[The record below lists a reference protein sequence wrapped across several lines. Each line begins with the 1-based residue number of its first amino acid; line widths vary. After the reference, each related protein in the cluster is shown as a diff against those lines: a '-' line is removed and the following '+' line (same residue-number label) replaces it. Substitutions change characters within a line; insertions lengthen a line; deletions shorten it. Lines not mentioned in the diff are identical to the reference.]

1 MLSSRGAFI
10 AIGGILLIS
19 VGLSAKGIGTVT
31 TMLPILTGEEGWEAE
46 TTEPIDPTDPQNQTL
61 SMSDLLKP
69 FEILNSS
76 PIVDYGMFLGTLLL
90 LASVIGLPFFRVS
103 ANASLIR
110 VTRTVDREKAFAG
123 EFVHVTVR
131 VENTGRRRMDFLEI
145 YDAIPDMFE
154 IALGENFIITQL
166 KGKEIKEFSY
176 IVQVSTRGVYR
187 LGPVK
192 VIIHDRLGF
201 FFEEDIRHFYT
212 EILCYPSYEDIRRMD
227 ALSKRRQQGKMFGAH
242 KTKQK
247 GMGDDFHALTRYYP
261 GAPFKSLDWKAFSRT
276 GELMVREF
284 ESEKNIRMIVFL
296 DHSGSMGAGI
306 PFNTKLDFAIRST
319 MLVMKMAEERQD
331 LFGLVTFADRPTS
344 FLPPGGGK
352 AMFFQLL
359 EILALVEPQ
368 GRSDPL
374 AAVDFVMQRV
384 PRASFYVFITDLES
398 SDSEIFTEAAK
409 RARSTK
415 NNITVISP
423 FGPLF
428 ETKIS
433 DLTATERAIA
443 EAIFEEY
450 LGYRKQVE
458 DRLRGLGVEI
468 INVGPDDMLPN
479 VIKTYMEGK
488 QLGKGSV

>member
-10 AIGGILLIS
+10 AIGGIVLLS

-31 TMLPILTGEEGWEAE
+31 TMFPIIFGGEGLTQG
-46 TTEPIDPTDPQNQTL
+46 PVNQTEGGFPEGMEFL
-61 SMSDLLKP
+61 EA

-76 PIVDYGMFLGTLLL
+76 PIVDYSMFLGTILI
-90 LASVIGLPFFRVS
+90 LASVIGLPFFGFS
-103 ANASLIR
+103 TNASLIR
-110 VTRTVDREKAFAG
+110 VTRKIDREKAFAG
-123 EFVHVTVR
+123 EYVHVTVKI
-131 VENTGRRRMDFLEI
+131 ENTGKRRIDFLEV

-154 IALGENFIITQL
+154 IVLGENFIITQL
-166 KGKEIKEFSY
+166 AGRETKEFSY

-187 LGPVK
+187 IGPVK

-201 FFEEDIRHFYT
+201 YFEEDVRHFYT
-212 EILCYPSYEDIRRMD
+212 EVLCYPSYEDIRRME

-242 KTKQK
+242 KTRQK
-247 GMGDDFHALTRYYP
+247 GMGDDFHALARYYP

-284 ESEKNIRMIVFL
+284 EAEKNIRLVLFL

-306 PFNTKLDFAIRST
+306 PNNTKLDFAIRST

-331 LFGLVTFADRPTS
+331 LFGLITYADRPTS

-359 EILALVEPQ
+359 EILALVEPE

-374 AAVDFVMQRV
+374 AAVDYVMQRV

-428 ETKIS
+428 ETKLD
-433 DLTATERAIA
+433 DLTAIERAIA

-450 LGYRKQVE
+450 LSYRKQVE
-458 DRLRGLGVEI
+458 DNLRGLGVEI
-468 INVGPDDMLPN
+468 INVGPDDILPN
-479 VIKTYMEGK
+479 VIKTYMQGK

>member
-10 AIGGILLIS
+10 AIGGILLLSI
-19 VGLSAKGIGTVT
+19 GLSAKGIGTVT
-31 TMLPILTGEEGWEAE
+31 TMVPILFGGAGLIQQTEG
-46 TTEPIDPTDPQNQTL
+46 NQTAGYPAGMEFL
-61 SMSDLLKP
+61 GI

-76 PIVDYGMFLGTLLL
+76 PIVDYGMFLGTILL
-90 LASVIGLPFFRVS
+90 LASVIGLPIFRLS
-103 ANASLIR
+103 SNTSLIK

-123 EFVHVTVR
+123 EYVHVTVK
-131 VENTGRRRMDFLEI
+131 VENTGKRRMDFLEI

-154 IALGENFIITQL
+154 IVLGENFIITQL
-166 KGKEIKEFSY
+166 SGKEVKQFSY
-176 IVQVSTRGVYR
+176 IIKVSTRGVYKI
-187 LGPVK
+187 GPVK

-201 FFEEDIRHFYT
+201 YFEEDVRHFYT
-212 EILCYPSYEDIRRMD
+212 EILCYPSYEDIRRME

-242 KTKQK
+242 RTKQK
-247 GMGDDFHALTRYYP
+247 GMGDDFHALAKYYP
-261 GAPFKSLDWKAFSRT
+261 GAPFKSLDWKAFGKT

-284 ESEKNIRMIVFL
+284 EAEKNIRLVVFL

-306 PFNTKLDFAIRST
+306 PYNTKLDFAIRSV

-331 LFGLVTFADRPTS
+331 LAGLITFADRPTS
-344 FLPPGGGK
+344 YLPPGGGK
-352 AMFFQLL
+352 SSFFQLL

-374 AAVDFVMQRV
+374 AAVDYVMQRL
-384 PRASFYVFITDLES
+384 PRASFYIFITDLES

-428 ETKIS
+428 ETKLT
-433 DLTATERAIA
+433 DLTTTERAIA

-468 INVGPDDMLPN
+468 INVGPDDILPN
-479 VIKTYMEGK
+479 VIKTYMQGK
-488 QLGKGSV
+488 KAGKGSV

>member
-10 AIGGILLIS
+10 AIGGILLLS

-31 TMLPILTGEEGWEAE
+31 TMVPILFGGQGLTQPTEETPNATYPAGMEILE
-46 TTEPIDPTDPQNQTL
+46 VFD
-61 SMSDLLKP
+61 
-69 FEILNSS
+69 ILNSS
-76 PIVDYGMFLGTLLL
+76 PIVDYGMFLGTILLI
-90 LASVIGLPFFRVS
+90 ASVIGLPFFRMS
-103 ANASLIR
+103 ANSSLIK
-110 VTRTVDREKAFAG
+110 VTRSVDREKAFAG
-123 EFVHVTVR
+123 EYVHVTVKI
-131 VENTGRRRMDFLEI
+131 ENTGRRRMDFLEI

-154 IALGENFIITQL
+154 IVLGENFIITQL
-166 KGKEIKEFSY
+166 AGKEIKEFSY
-176 IVQVSTRGVYR
+176 IIKVSTRGVYR
-187 LGPVK
+187 IGPVK

-201 FFEEDIRHFYT
+201 YFEEDVRHFYT
-212 EILCYPSYEDIRRMD
+212 EVLCYPSYEDIRRME

-242 KTKQK
+242 RTKQK
-247 GMGDDFHALTRYYP
+247 GMGDDFHALARYYP

-284 ESEKNIRMIVFL
+284 EAEKNIRLVVFL

-306 PFNTKLDFAIRST
+306 PYNTKLDFAIRSV

-331 LFGLVTFADRPTS
+331 LAGLITFADRPTS
-344 FLPPGGGK
+344 YLPPGGGK
-352 AMFFQLL
+352 SSFFQLL

-374 AAVDFVMQRV
+374 AAVDYVMQRL

-409 RARSTK
+409 RARSMK

-428 ETKIS
+428 ETKIT

-450 LGYRKQVE
+450 LGFRKQVE

-468 INVGPDDMLPN
+468 INVGPDDILPN
-479 VIKTYMEGK
+479 VIKTYIQGK
-488 QLGKGSV
+488 NAGKGSV

>member
-10 AIGGILLIS
+10 AIGGILLLS
-19 VGLSAKGIGTVT
+19 VGLSAKGVGTLT
-31 TMLPILTGEEGWEAE
+31 TMVPIVFGGQGLVQGGGQPTGNGTSSYPPGLEFLEVF
-46 TTEPIDPTDPQNQTL
+46 D
-61 SMSDLLKP
+61 
-69 FEILNSS
+69 ILNSS
-76 PIVDYGMFLGTLLL
+76 PIVDYGMFLGTLLI
-90 LASVIGLPFFRVS
+90 LASIIGLPFFRAS

-110 VTRTVDREKAFAG
+110 VTRSIDREKAFAG
-123 EFVHVTVR
+123 EYVHVTVK

-154 IALGENFIITQL
+154 IVVGENFIITQL
-166 KGKEIKEFSY
+166 SGHETKEFSY
-176 IVQVSTRGVYR
+176 IVKVSTRGVYR
-187 LGPVK
+187 IGPTK

-201 FFEEDIRHFYT
+201 YFEEDVRHFYT
-212 EILCYPSYEDIRRMD
+212 EVLCYPSYEDIRRMD
-227 ALSKRRQQGKMFGAH
+227 ALSKRRQQGKLFGAH

-247 GMGDDFHALTRYYP
+247 GMGDDFHALARYYP

-284 ESEKNIRMIVFL
+284 EAEKNIRIVVFL

-306 PFNTKLDFAIRST
+306 PFNTKLDFAIRAT

-331 LFGLVTFADRPTS
+331 LFGMITYADRPTS
-344 FLPPGGGK
+344 YLPPKGGK

-374 AAVDFVMQRV
+374 AAVDFVMQRL
-384 PRASFYVFITDLES
+384 PRASFYVFLTDLES

-409 RARSTK
+409 RARAAK
-415 NNITVISP
+415 NRITVISP

-428 ETKIS
+428 ETKLT
-433 DLTATERAIA
+433 DLTPTERAMA

-458 DRLRGLGVEI
+458 DGLRNLGVEI

-479 VIKTYMEGK
+479 VIKTYMKAK
-488 QLGKGSV
+488 QQQIGSV

>member
-10 AIGGILLIS
+10 AIGGILLLSI
-19 VGLSAKGIGTVT
+19 GLSAKGIGTVT
-31 TMLPILTGEEGWEAE
+31 TMVPILFSGEGL
-46 TTEPIDPTDPQNQTL
+46 IQQSGNQTASGL
-61 SMSDLLKP
+61 PEGMEFLEA

-76 PIVDYGMFLGTLLL
+76 PIVDYSMFLGTLLI
-90 LASVIGLPFFRVS
+90 LASVIGLPFFRAS

-110 VTRTVDREKAFAG
+110 VTRMVDREKAFAG
-123 EFVHVTVR
+123 EYVHVTVK
-131 VENTGRRRMDFLEI
+131 VENTGRKRIDFLEI

-154 IALGENFIITQL
+154 IVLGENFIITQL
-166 KGKEIKEFSY
+166 AGHETKEFSY
-176 IVQVSTRGVYR
+176 IVQVSTRGVYQI
-187 LGPVK
+187 GPVK

-201 FFEEDIRHFYT
+201 YFEEDVRHFYT
-212 EILCYPSYEDIRRMD
+212 EVLCYPSYEDIRRME

-247 GMGDDFHALTRYYP
+247 GMGDDFHSLARYYP

-284 ESEKNIRMIVFL
+284 EAEKNIRIVLFL

-306 PFNTKLDFAIRST
+306 PNNTKLDFAIRSV

-331 LFGLVTFADRPTS
+331 LFGLITYADRPTS
-344 FLPPGGGK
+344 YLPPGGSK
-352 AMFFQLL
+352 SMFHQLL
-359 EILALVEPQ
+359 EILALVEPE

-374 AAVDFVMQRV
+374 AAVDYVMQRL
-384 PRASFYVFITDLES
+384 PRASFYVFLTDLES

-415 NNITVISP
+415 NRITVISP

-428 ETKIS
+428 ETKLT
-433 DLTATERAIA
+433 DLSTTERAIA

-458 DRLRGLGVEI
+458 DSLRGLGVEI
-468 INVGPDDMLPN
+468 INVGPDDILPN
-479 VIKTYMEGK
+479 VIKTYMKGK
-488 QLGKGSV
+488 QAGKGSV

>member
-10 AIGGILLIS
+10 AIGGVLLLS

-31 TMLPILTGEEGWEAE
+31 TMVPILFSGEGLV
-46 TTEPIDPTDPQNQTL
+46 PQNQTE
-61 SMSDLLKP
+61 SGYPQGMELLEA

-76 PIVDYGMFLGTLLL
+76 PIVDYSMFLGTLLI
-90 LASVIGLPFFRVS
+90 LASVIGLPFFMAS
-103 ANASLIR
+103 ANSSLIR
-110 VTRTVDREKAFAG
+110 VTRSVDREKAFAG
-123 EFVHVTVR
+123 EYIHVTVK
-131 VENTGRRRMDFLEI
+131 VENTGARRIDFLEI

-154 IALGENFIITQL
+154 IVLGENFIITQL
-166 KGKEIKEFSY
+166 MGKEVKEFSY
-176 IVQVSTRGVYR
+176 IIQVSTRGVYR
-187 LGPVK
+187 IGPVK

-201 FFEEDIRHFYT
+201 YFEEDVRHFYT
-212 EILCYPSYEDIRRMD
+212 EVLCYPSYEDIRRME
-227 ALSKRRQQGKMFGAH
+227 ALSKRRQQGKMFGSH
-242 KTKQK
+242 RTRQK
-247 GMGDDFHALTRYYP
+247 GMGDDFHSLTRYYP
-261 GAPFKSLDWKAFSRT
+261 GAPFKSMDWKAFSRT

-284 ESEKNIRMIVFL
+284 EAEKNIRLVLFL

-306 PFNTKLDFAIRST
+306 PYNTKLDFAIRAT

-331 LFGLVTFADRPTS
+331 LFGLITYADRPTS
-344 FLPPGGGK
+344 YLPPKGGK
-352 AMFFQLL
+352 NMFFQLL
-359 EILALVEPQ
+359 EVLALVEPE

-374 AAVDFVMQRV
+374 AAVDYVMQRL
-384 PRASFYVFITDLES
+384 PRASFYVFLTDLES

-428 ETKIS
+428 ETKLT
-433 DLTATERAIA
+433 DLTMTERAIA

-458 DRLRGLGVEI
+458 DSLRGLGVEI
-468 INVGPDDMLPN
+468 INVGPDDILPN
-479 VIKTYMEGK
+479 VIKTYMQGK
-488 QLGKGSV
+488 QTGKGSV

>member
-1 MLSSRGAFI
+1 M
-10 AIGGILLIS
+10 
-19 VGLSAKGIGTVT
+19 V
-31 TMLPILTGEEGWEAE
+31 PILFGGQGLTEQ
-46 TTEPIDPTDPQNQTL
+46 TEPTQNTTYPSGMEFL
-61 SMSDLLKP
+61 EVFD
-69 FEILNSS
+69 ILNSS

-90 LASVIGLPFFRVS
+90 IASVIGLPFFRMS
-103 ANASLIR
+103 ANASLIK
-110 VTRTVDREKAFAG
+110 VTRSVDREKAFAG
-123 EFVHVTVR
+123 EYVHVTVKI
-131 VENTGRRRMDFLEI
+131 ENTGKRRMDFLEI

-154 IALGENFIITQL
+154 IVLGENFIITQL
-166 KGKEIKEFSY
+166 GGKETKEFSY
-176 IVQVSTRGVYR
+176 IIKVSTRGVYR
-187 LGPVK
+187 IGPVK

-201 FFEEDIRHFYT
+201 YFEEDVRHFYT
-212 EILCYPSYEDIRRMD
+212 EVLCYPSYEDIRRME

-242 KTKQK
+242 RTKQK
-247 GMGDDFHALTRYYP
+247 GMGDDFHSLARYYP

-284 ESEKNIRMIVFL
+284 EAEKNIRLVVFL

-306 PFNTKLDFAIRST
+306 PYNTKLDFAIRSV

-331 LFGLVTFADRPTS
+331 LAGLITFADRPTS
-344 FLPPGGGK
+344 YLPPGGGK
-352 AMFFQLL
+352 RAFFQLL

-374 AAVDFVMQRV
+374 AAVDYVMQRL

-428 ETKIS
+428 ETKIT

-450 LGYRKQVE
+450 LGFRKQVE

-468 INVGPDDMLPN
+468 INVGPDDILPN
-479 VIKTYMEGK
+479 VIKTYIQGK
-488 QLGKGSV
+488 KAGKGSV

>member
-10 AIGGILLIS
+10 AIGGILLLS
-19 VGLSAKGIGTVT
+19 VGLSAKGVGTVT
-31 TMLPILTGEEGWEAE
+31 TMIPILFSGEGLTQQSTNGTASGYPPGMEFLEA
-46 TTEPIDPTDPQNQTL
+46 
-61 SMSDLLKP
+61 

-76 PIVDYGMFLGTLLL
+76 PIVDYGMFLGTLLI
-90 LASVIGLPFFRVS
+90 LASVIGLPFFRAS

-123 EFVHVTVR
+123 EYIYITVKI
-131 VENTGRRRMDFLEI
+131 ENTGKRRLDFLEV
-145 YDAIPDMFE
+145 YDAIPDLFE
-154 IALGENFIITQL
+154 IVLGENFIMTQL
-166 KGKEIKEFSY
+166 ESKETKEFAY

-187 LGPVK
+187 IGPTK

-201 FFEEDIRHFYT
+201 YFEESIRHFYT
-212 EILCYPSYEDIRRMD
+212 EVLCYPSYEDIRRMD

-242 KTKQK
+242 KTRQK
-247 GMGDDFHALTRYYP
+247 GMGDDFHALARYYP

-284 ESEKNIRMIVFL
+284 EAEKNIRMIVFL

-306 PFNTKLDFAIRST
+306 PYNTKLDFAIRST
-319 MLVMKMAEERQD
+319 MLIMKMAEERQD
-331 LFGLVTFADRPTS
+331 LFGLITFADRPTS
-344 FLPPGGGK
+344 FIKPGGGK

-374 AAVDFVMQRV
+374 AAVDYVMQRV

-409 RARSTK
+409 RARSMK
-415 NNITVISP
+415 NHITVISP

-428 ETKIS
+428 ETKLT

-458 DRLRGLGVEI
+458 DNLRGLGVEI
-468 INVGPDDMLPN
+468 INVGPDDILPN
-479 VIKTYMEGK
+479 VIKTYLEGK
-488 QLGKGSV
+488 NVGKGTV

>member
-10 AIGGILLIS
+10 AIGGILLLSI
-19 VGLSAKGIGTVT
+19 GLSAKGIGTVT
-31 TMLPILTGEEGWEAE
+31 TMVPIIFGGAGLIQQTEG
-46 TTEPIDPTDPQNQTL
+46 NQTAGYPAGMEFL
-61 SMSDLLKP
+61 GI

-76 PIVDYGMFLGTLLL
+76 PIVDYGMFLGTILL
-90 LASVIGLPFFRVS
+90 LASVIGLPFFRFS
-103 ANASLIR
+103 SNSSLIK

-123 EFVHVTVR
+123 EYVHVTVK
-131 VENTGRRRMDFLEI
+131 VENTGKRRMDFLEI

-154 IALGENFIITQL
+154 IVLGENFIITQL
-166 KGKEIKEFSY
+166 SGKEAKQFSY
-176 IVQVSTRGVYR
+176 IIKVSTRGVYKI
-187 LGPVK
+187 GPVK

-201 FFEEDIRHFYT
+201 YFEEDVRHFYT
-212 EILCYPSYEDIRRMD
+212 EILCYPSYEDIRRME

-242 KTKQK
+242 RTKQK
-247 GMGDDFHALTRYYP
+247 GMGDDFHSLAKYYP

-284 ESEKNIRMIVFL
+284 EAEKNIRLIVFL

-306 PFNTKLDFAIRST
+306 PYNTKLDFAIRSV

-331 LFGLVTFADRPTS
+331 LAGLITFADRPTS
-344 FLPPGGGK
+344 YLPPGGGK
-352 AMFFQLL
+352 SSFFQLL

-374 AAVDFVMQRV
+374 AAVDYVMQRL

-409 RARSTK
+409 RARARK
-415 NNITVISP
+415 NNITIISP

-428 ETKIS
+428 ETKLT
-433 DLTATERAIA
+433 DLTTTERAIA

-468 INVGPDDMLPN
+468 INVGPDDILPN
-479 VIKTYMEGK
+479 VIKTYMQGK
-488 QLGKGSV
+488 KAGKGSV

>member
-10 AIGGILLIS
+10 AIGGVLLLS

-31 TMLPILTGEEGWEAE
+31 TMVPILFSGEGLV
-46 TTEPIDPTDPQNQTL
+46 PQNQTESGYPQGMEFL
-61 SMSDLLKP
+61 EA

-76 PIVDYGMFLGTLLL
+76 PIVDYSMFLGTLLI
-90 LASVIGLPFFRVS
+90 LASVIGLPFFMAS
-103 ANASLIR
+103 ANSSLIR
-110 VTRTVDREKAFAG
+110 VTRSVDREKAFAG
-123 EFVHVTVR
+123 EYIHVTVK
-131 VENTGRRRMDFLEI
+131 VENTGSRRIDFLEI

-154 IALGENFIITQL
+154 IVLGENFIITQL
-166 KGKEIKEFSY
+166 MGKEEKEFSY
-176 IVQVSTRGVYR
+176 IIQVSTRGVYR
-187 LGPVK
+187 IGPVK

-201 FFEEDIRHFYT
+201 YFEEDIRHFYT
-212 EILCYPSYEDIRRMD
+212 EVLCYPSYEDIRRME
-227 ALSKRRQQGKMFGAH
+227 ALSKRRQQGKMFGSH
-242 KTKQK
+242 RTRQK
-247 GMGDDFHALTRYYP
+247 GMGDDFHSLTKYYP
-261 GAPFKSLDWKAFSRT
+261 GAPFKSMDWKAFSRT

-284 ESEKNIRMIVFL
+284 EAEKNIRLVLFL

-306 PFNTKLDFAIRST
+306 PYNTKLDFAIRAT

-331 LFGLVTFADRPTS
+331 LFGLITYADRPTS
-344 FLPPGGGK
+344 YLPPKGGK
-352 AMFFQLL
+352 NMFFQLL
-359 EILALVEPQ
+359 EVLALVEPE

-374 AAVDFVMQRV
+374 AAVDYVMQRL
-384 PRASFYVFITDLES
+384 PRASFYVFLTDLES

-428 ETKIS
+428 ETKLT
-433 DLTATERAIA
+433 DLTMTERAIA

-458 DRLRGLGVEI
+458 DSLRGLGVEI
-468 INVGPDDMLPN
+468 INVGPDDILPN
-479 VIKTYMEGK
+479 VIKTYMQGK
-488 QLGKGSV
+488 QTGKGSV

>member
-10 AIGGILLIS
+10 AIGGIILLS

-31 TMLPILTGEEGWEAE
+31 TMVPILFGGEGLIPTGS
-46 TTEPIDPTDPQNQTL
+46 NQTESGFPPGMEFL
-61 SMSDLLKP
+61 EA

-76 PIVDYGMFLGTLLL
+76 PIVDYSMFLGTLLI
-90 LASVIGLPFFRVS
+90 LASVIGLPRFQAS
-103 ANASLIR
+103 ANASFIR
-110 VTRTVDREKAFAG
+110 VTRKVDREKAFAG
-123 EFVHVTVR
+123 EYVHVTVR
-131 VENTGRRRMDFLEI
+131 IENTGKRRFDFLEI

-154 IALGENFIITQL
+154 IVLGENFIITQL
-166 KGKEIKEFSY
+166 SGKEVKEFSY
-176 IVQVSTRGVYR
+176 IIQVSTRGVYKI
-187 LGPVK
+187 GPVK

-201 FFEEDIRHFYT
+201 YFEEDVRHFYT
-212 EILCYPSYEDIRRMD
+212 EVLCYPSYEDIRRME
-227 ALSKRRQQGKMFGAH
+227 ALSKRRQQGKMFGSH
-242 KTKQK
+242 KTRQK
-247 GMGDDFHALTRYYP
+247 GMGDDFHALARYYP

-284 ESEKNIRMIVFL
+284 EAEKNIRLVLFL

-306 PFNTKLDFAIRST
+306 PYNTKLDFAIRAT

-331 LFGLVTFADRPTS
+331 LFGLLTYADRPTS
-344 FLPPGGGK
+344 YLPPKGGK
-352 AMFFQLL
+352 NMFFQLL
-359 EILALVEPQ
+359 EILALVEPE

-374 AAVDFVMQRV
+374 AAVDYVMQRL
-384 PRASFYVFITDLES
+384 PRSSFYVFLTDLES
-398 SDSEIFTEAAK
+398 SDSEVFTEAAK

-428 ETKIS
+428 ETKLT
-433 DLTATERAIA
+433 DLTTTERAIA

-458 DRLRGLGVEI
+458 DSLRGLGVEI
-468 INVGPDDMLPN
+468 INVGPDDILPN
-479 VIKTYMEGK
+479 VIKTYMQGK
-488 QLGKGSV
+488 QAGKGSV

>member
-10 AIGGILLIS
+10 AIGGILLLSI
-19 VGLSAKGIGTVT
+19 GLSAKGIGTVT
-31 TMLPILTGEEGWEAE
+31 TMVPILFGGAGLIQQTEG
-46 TTEPIDPTDPQNQTL
+46 NQTAGYPAGMEFL
-61 SMSDLLKP
+61 GI

-76 PIVDYGMFLGTLLL
+76 PIVDYGMFLGTILL
-90 LASVIGLPFFRVS
+90 LASVIGLPIFRLS
-103 ANASLIR
+103 SNTSLIK

-123 EFVHVTVR
+123 EYVHVTVK
-131 VENTGRRRMDFLEI
+131 VENTGKRRMDFLEI

-154 IALGENFIITQL
+154 IVLGENFIITQL
-166 KGKEIKEFSY
+166 SGKEVKQFSY
-176 IVQVSTRGVYR
+176 IIKVSTRGVYKI
-187 LGPVK
+187 GPVK

-201 FFEEDIRHFYT
+201 YFEEDVRHFYT
-212 EILCYPSYEDIRRMD
+212 EILCYPSYEDIRRME

-242 KTKQK
+242 RTKQK
-247 GMGDDFHALTRYYP
+247 GMGDDFHALAKYYP
-261 GAPFKSLDWKAFSRT
+261 GAPFKSLDWKAFGKT

-284 ESEKNIRMIVFL
+284 EAEKNIRLVVFL

-306 PFNTKLDFAIRST
+306 PYNTKLDFAIRSV

-331 LFGLVTFADRPTS
+331 LAGLITFADRPTS
-344 FLPPGGGK
+344 YLPPGGGK
-352 AMFFQLL
+352 SSFFQLL

-374 AAVDFVMQRV
+374 AAVDYVMQRL
-384 PRASFYVFITDLES
+384 PRASFYIFITDLES

-428 ETKIS
+428 ETKIT
-433 DLTATERAIA
+433 DLTTTERAIA

-468 INVGPDDMLPN
+468 INVGPDDILPN
-479 VIKTYMEGK
+479 VIKTYMQGK
-488 QLGKGSV
+488 KAGKGSV

>member
-10 AIGGILLIS
+10 AIGGILLLS
-19 VGLSAKGIGTVT
+19 VGLSAKGVGTIT
-31 TMLPILTGEEGWEAE
+31 TMLPILFSGEGLTQQSTNSTTSGYPPGMEFLEA
-46 TTEPIDPTDPQNQTL
+46 
-61 SMSDLLKP
+61 

-76 PIVDYGMFLGTLLL
+76 PIVDYGMFLGTLLI
-90 LASVIGLPFFRVS
+90 LASVIGLPFFRAS

-123 EFVHVTVR
+123 EYIYVTVKI
-131 VENTGRRRMDFLEI
+131 ENTGKRRLDFLEV
-145 YDAIPDMFE
+145 YDAIPDLFE
-154 IALGENFIITQL
+154 IVLGENFIMTQL
-166 KGKEIKEFSY
+166 ESKETKEFSY

-187 LGPVK
+187 LGPTK

-201 FFEEDIRHFYT
+201 YFEESVRHFYT
-212 EILCYPSYEDIRRMD
+212 EVLCYPSYEDIRRME

-242 KTKQK
+242 KTRQK
-247 GMGDDFHALTRYYP
+247 GMGDDFHALARYYP

-284 ESEKNIRMIVFL
+284 EAEKNIRMIVFL

-306 PFNTKLDFAIRST
+306 PYNTKLDFAIRST

-331 LFGLVTFADRPTS
+331 LFGLITFADRPTS
-344 FLPPGGGK
+344 FIKPGGGK

-374 AAVDFVMQRV
+374 AAVDYVMQRV

-409 RARSTK
+409 RARSMK
-415 NNITVISP
+415 NHITVISP

-428 ETKIS
+428 ETKLT

-458 DRLRGLGVEI
+458 DNLRGLGVEI
-468 INVGPDDMLPN
+468 INVGPDDILPN
-479 VIKTYMEGK
+479 VIKTYLEGK
-488 QLGKGSV
+488 NLGKGTV

>member
-10 AIGGILLIS
+10 AIGGILLLS

-31 TMLPILTGEEGWEAE
+31 TMVPILFGGEGLV
-46 TTEPIDPTDPQNQTL
+46 QQSGNQTESGFPEGMEFL
-61 SMSDLLKP
+61 EA
-69 FEILNSS
+69 FEILNNS
-76 PIVDYGMFLGTLLL
+76 PIVDYSMFLGTLLI
-90 LASVIGLPFFRVS
+90 LASIIGLPFFRAS
-103 ANASLIR
+103 ANTSLIR
-110 VTRTVDREKAFAG
+110 VTRSVDREKAFAG
-123 EFVHVTVR
+123 EYIHVSVKI
-131 VENTGRRRMDFLEI
+131 ENAGSRRIDFLEI

-154 IALGENFIITQL
+154 IVLGENFIITQL
-166 KGKEIKEFSY
+166 AGKEVKEFSY
-176 IVQVSTRGVYR
+176 IIQVSTRGVYR
-187 LGPVK
+187 IGPVK

-201 FFEEDIRHFYT
+201 YFEEDTRHFYT
-212 EILCYPSYEDIRRMD
+212 EVLCYPSYEDIRRME
-227 ALSKRRQQGKMFGAH
+227 ALSKRRQQGKMFGSH
-242 KTKQK
+242 KTRQK
-247 GMGDDFHALTRYYP
+247 GMGDDFHALARYYP

-284 ESEKNIRMIVFL
+284 EAEKNIRLVLFL

-306 PFNTKLDFAIRST
+306 PYNTKLDFAIRAT

-331 LFGLVTFADRPTS
+331 LFGLITYADRPTS
-344 FLPPGGGK
+344 YLPPGGKKG
-352 AMFFQLL
+352 MFFQLL
-359 EILALVEPQ
+359 EILALVEPE

-374 AAVDFVMQRV
+374 AAVDYVMQRL
-384 PRASFYVFITDLES
+384 PRASFYVFLTDLES

-428 ETKIS
+428 ETKLT
-433 DLTATERAIA
+433 DLTMTERAIA

-458 DRLRGLGVEI
+458 DSLRGLGVEI
-468 INVGPDDMLPN
+468 INVGPDDILPS
-479 VIKTYMEGK
+479 VIKTYMQGK
-488 QLGKGSV
+488 QAGKGSV

>member
-10 AIGGILLIS
+10 AIGGILLLSI
-19 VGLSAKGIGTVT
+19 GLSAKGIGTVT
-31 TMLPILTGEEGWEAE
+31 TMLPILFGQGLTSGVESTPESGNG
-46 TTEPIDPTDPQNQTL
+46 T
-61 SMSDLLKP
+61 MDLGIFQV

-90 LASVIGLPFFRVS
+90 IASVIGLPFFRMS

-110 VTRTVDREKAFAG
+110 VIRTVDREKAFAG
-123 EFVHVTVR
+123 EYIHVTVKI
-131 VENTGRRRMDFLEI
+131 ENTGKRRMDFLEI

-154 IALGENFIITQL
+154 IVLGENFIITQL
-166 KGKEIKEFSY
+166 AGKEKKEFSY
-176 IVQVSTRGVYR
+176 IIKVSTRGVYR
-187 LGPVK
+187 IGPVK

-212 EILCYPSYEDIRRMD
+212 EVLCYPSYEDIRRMD

-242 KTKQK
+242 RTKQK
-247 GMGDDFHALTRYYP
+247 GMGDDFHSLTRYYP

-284 ESEKNIRMIVFL
+284 EAEKNIRLVVFL

-306 PFNTKLDFAIRST
+306 PFNTKLDFAIRAT
-319 MLVMKMAEERQD
+319 MLVLKMAEERQD
-331 LFGLVTFADRPTS
+331 LAGLITFADRPTS
-344 FLPPGGGK
+344 YLPPGGGK
-352 AMFFQLL
+352 ASFFQLL

-374 AAVDFVMQRV
+374 AAVDYVMQRL
-384 PRASFYVFITDLES
+384 PKASFYVFITDLES

-415 NNITVISP
+415 NNITIISP

-428 ETKIS
+428 ETKLT

-479 VIKTYMEGK
+479 VIKTYMKGK
-488 QLGKGSV
+488 QVGKGSV

>member
-10 AIGGILLIS
+10 AIGGILLLS

-31 TMLPILTGEEGWEAE
+31 TMVPILFGGEGLIQQSE
-46 TTEPIDPTDPQNQTL
+46 NQTASGL
-61 SMSDLLKP
+61 PEGMEFLEA

-76 PIVDYGMFLGTLLL
+76 PIVDYSMFLGTLLI
-90 LASVIGLPFFRVS
+90 LASVIGLPLFRRS

-110 VTRTVDREKAFAG
+110 VTRMVDREKAFAG
-123 EFVHVTVR
+123 EYVHVTVR
-131 VENTGRRRMDFLEI
+131 VENTGKKRMDFLEI

-154 IALGENFIITQL
+154 IVLGENFIITQL
-166 KGKEIKEFSY
+166 AGRETKEFSY
-176 IVQVSTRGVYR
+176 IIQVSTRGVYQI
-187 LGPVK
+187 GPVK
-192 VIIHDRLGF
+192 VIIHDKLGF
-201 FFEEDIRHFYT
+201 YFEEDIRHFYT
-212 EILCYPSYEDIRRMD
+212 EVLCYPSYEDIRRME

-242 KTKQK
+242 KTRQK
-247 GMGDDFHALTRYYP
+247 GMGDDFHSLARYYP

-284 ESEKNIRMIVFL
+284 EAEKNIRIVLFL

-306 PFNTKLDFAIRST
+306 PYNTKLDFAIRSV

-331 LFGLVTFADRPTS
+331 LFGLLTYADRPTS
-344 FLPPGGGK
+344 YLPPGGSK
-352 AMFFQLL
+352 SMFHQLL
-359 EILALVEPQ
+359 EILALVEPE

-374 AAVDFVMQRV
+374 AAVDYVMQRL
-384 PRASFYVFITDLES
+384 PRASFFVFITDLES

-415 NNITVISP
+415 NRITVISP

-428 ETKIS
+428 ETKLA
-433 DLTATERAIA
+433 DLTTTERAIA

-458 DRLRGLGVEI
+458 DSLRGLGVEI
-468 INVGPDDMLPN
+468 INVGPDDILPN
-479 VIKTYMEGK
+479 VIKTYMKGK
-488 QLGKGSV
+488 QTGKGSV

>member
-10 AIGGILLIS
+10 AIGGVLLLS

-31 TMLPILTGEEGWEAE
+31 TMVPILFSGEGLV
-46 TTEPIDPTDPQNQTL
+46 QQSGNQTESGFPQGMEFL
-61 SMSDLLKP
+61 EA

-76 PIVDYGMFLGTLLL
+76 PIVDYSMFLGTLLI
-90 LASVIGLPFFRVS
+90 LASVIGLPFFMAS
-103 ANASLIR
+103 ANSSLIR
-110 VTRTVDREKAFAG
+110 VTRSVDREKAFAG
-123 EFVHVTVR
+123 EYIHVTVK
-131 VENTGRRRMDFLEI
+131 VENTGARRIDFLEI

-154 IALGENFIITQL
+154 IVLGENFIITQL
-166 KGKEIKEFSY
+166 MGKEVKEFSY
-176 IVQVSTRGVYR
+176 IIQVSTRGVYR
-187 LGPVK
+187 IGPVK

-201 FFEEDIRHFYT
+201 YFEEDTRHFYT
-212 EILCYPSYEDIRRMD
+212 EVLCYPSYEDIRRME
-227 ALSKRRQQGKMFGAH
+227 ALSKRRQQGKMFGSH
-242 KTKQK
+242 RTRQK
-247 GMGDDFHALTRYYP
+247 GMGDDFHALARYYP

-284 ESEKNIRMIVFL
+284 EAEKNIRLVLFL

-306 PFNTKLDFAIRST
+306 PYNTKLDFAIRAT

-331 LFGLVTFADRPTS
+331 LFGLITYADRPTS
-344 FLPPGGGK
+344 YLPPKGGK
-352 AMFFQLL
+352 NMFFQLL
-359 EILALVEPQ
+359 EVLALVEPE

-374 AAVDFVMQRV
+374 AAVDYVMQRL
-384 PRASFYVFITDLES
+384 PRASFYVFLTDLES

-428 ETKIS
+428 ETKLT
-433 DLTATERAIA
+433 DLTMTERAIA

-458 DRLRGLGVEI
+458 DSLRGLGVEI
-468 INVGPDDMLPN
+468 INVGPDDILPN
-479 VIKTYMEGK
+479 VIKTYMQGK
-488 QLGKGSV
+488 QTGKGSV

>member
-10 AIGGILLIS
+10 AIGGILLLSI
-19 VGLSAKGIGTVT
+19 GLSAKGIGTVT
-31 TMLPILTGEEGWEAE
+31 TMVPILFGGAGLIQQTEG
-46 TTEPIDPTDPQNQTL
+46 NQTAGYPAGMEFL
-61 SMSDLLKP
+61 GI

-76 PIVDYGMFLGTLLL
+76 PIVDYGMFLGTILL
-90 LASVIGLPFFRVS
+90 LASVIGLPFFRLS
-103 ANASLIR
+103 SNTSLIK

-123 EFVHVTVR
+123 EYVHVTVKI
-131 VENTGRRRMDFLEI
+131 ENTGRRRMDFLEI

-154 IALGENFIITQL
+154 IVLGENFIITQL
-166 KGKEIKEFSY
+166 SGKEVKQFSY
-176 IVQVSTRGVYR
+176 IIKVSTRGVYKI
-187 LGPVK
+187 GPVK

-201 FFEEDIRHFYT
+201 YFEEDVRHFYT
-212 EILCYPSYEDIRRMD
+212 EILCYPSYEDIRRME

-242 KTKQK
+242 RTKQK
-247 GMGDDFHALTRYYP
+247 GMGDDFHSLAKYYP

-284 ESEKNIRMIVFL
+284 EAEKNIRLVVFL

-306 PFNTKLDFAIRST
+306 PYNTKLDFAIRSV

-331 LFGLVTFADRPTS
+331 LAGLITFADRPTS
-344 FLPPGGGK
+344 YLPPGGGK
-352 AMFFQLL
+352 SSFFQLL

-374 AAVDFVMQRV
+374 AAVDYVMQRL

-398 SDSEIFTEAAK
+398 SDSEVFTEAAK

-428 ETKIS
+428 ETKLT
-433 DLTATERAIA
+433 DLTTTERAIA

-468 INVGPDDMLPN
+468 INVGPDDILPN
-479 VIKTYMEGK
+479 VIKTYMQGK
-488 QLGKGSV
+488 KAGKGSV

>member
-10 AIGGILLIS
+10 AIGGILLLSI
-19 VGLSAKGIGTVT
+19 GLSAKGIGTVT
-31 TMLPILTGEEGWEAE
+31 TMVPILFGGAGLIQQTEG
-46 TTEPIDPTDPQNQTL
+46 NQTAGYPAGMEFL
-61 SMSDLLKP
+61 GI

-76 PIVDYGMFLGTLLL
+76 PIVDYGMFLGTILL
-90 LASVIGLPFFRVS
+90 LASVIGLPIFRLS
-103 ANASLIR
+103 SNTSLIK

-123 EFVHVTVR
+123 EYVHVTVK
-131 VENTGRRRMDFLEI
+131 VENTGKRRMDFLEI

-154 IALGENFIITQL
+154 IVLGENFIITQL
-166 KGKEIKEFSY
+166 SGKEVKQFSY
-176 IVQVSTRGVYR
+176 IIKVSTRGVYKI
-187 LGPVK
+187 GPVK

-201 FFEEDIRHFYT
+201 YFEEDVRHFYT
-212 EILCYPSYEDIRRMD
+212 EILCYPSYEDIRRME

-242 KTKQK
+242 RTKQK
-247 GMGDDFHALTRYYP
+247 GMGDDFHALAKYYP
-261 GAPFKSLDWKAFSRT
+261 GAPFKSLDWKAFGKT

-284 ESEKNIRMIVFL
+284 EAEKNIRLVVFL

-306 PFNTKLDFAIRST
+306 PYNTKLDFAIRSV

-331 LFGLVTFADRPTS
+331 LAGLITFADRPTS
-344 FLPPGGGK
+344 YLPPGGGK
-352 AMFFQLL
+352 SSFFQLL

-374 AAVDFVMQRV
+374 AAVDYVMQRL
-384 PRASFYVFITDLES
+384 PRASFYIFITDLES

-409 RARSTK
+409 RARSSK

-428 ETKIS
+428 ETKLT
-433 DLTATERAIA
+433 DLTTTERAIA

-468 INVGPDDMLPN
+468 ITVGPDDILPN
-479 VIKTYMEGK
+479 VIKTYMQGK
-488 QLGKGSV
+488 KSGKGSV

>member
-10 AIGGILLIS
+10 AIGGILLLSI
-19 VGLSAKGIGTVT
+19 GLSAKGIGTVT
-31 TMLPILTGEEGWEAE
+31 TMVPILFGGAGLIQQTEG
-46 TTEPIDPTDPQNQTL
+46 NQTAGYPAGMEFL
-61 SMSDLLKP
+61 GI

-76 PIVDYGMFLGTLLL
+76 PIVDYGMFLGTILL
-90 LASVIGLPFFRVS
+90 LASVIGLPIFRLS
-103 ANASLIR
+103 SNTSLIK

-123 EFVHVTVR
+123 EYVHVTVK
-131 VENTGRRRMDFLEI
+131 VENTGKRRMDFLEI

-154 IALGENFIITQL
+154 IVLGENFIITQL
-166 KGKEIKEFSY
+166 SGKEVKQFSY
-176 IVQVSTRGVYR
+176 IIKVSTRGVYKI
-187 LGPVK
+187 GPVK

-201 FFEEDIRHFYT
+201 YFEEDVRHFYT
-212 EILCYPSYEDIRRMD
+212 EILCYPSYEDIRRME

-242 KTKQK
+242 RTKQK
-247 GMGDDFHALTRYYP
+247 GMGDDFHALAKYYP

-284 ESEKNIRMIVFL
+284 EAEKNIRLVVFL

-306 PFNTKLDFAIRST
+306 PYNTKLDFAIRSV

-331 LFGLVTFADRPTS
+331 LAGLITFADRPTS
-344 FLPPGGGK
+344 YLPPGGGK
-352 AMFFQLL
+352 SSFFQLL

-374 AAVDFVMQRV
+374 AAVDYVMQRL
-384 PRASFYVFITDLES
+384 PRASFYIFITDLES

-409 RARSTK
+409 RARSSK

-428 ETKIS
+428 ETKLT
-433 DLTATERAIA
+433 DLTTTERAIA

-468 INVGPDDMLPN
+468 INVGPDDILPN
-479 VIKTYMEGK
+479 VIKTYMQGK
-488 QLGKGSV
+488 KAGKGSV

>member
-10 AIGGILLIS
+10 AIGGVLLLS

-31 TMLPILTGEEGWEAE
+31 TMVPILFSGEGLV
-46 TTEPIDPTDPQNQTL
+46 QQSGNQTESGFPQGMEFL
-61 SMSDLLKP
+61 EA

-76 PIVDYGMFLGTLLL
+76 PIVDYSMFLGTLLI
-90 LASVIGLPFFRVS
+90 LASVIGLPFFMAS
-103 ANASLIR
+103 ANSSLIR
-110 VTRTVDREKAFAG
+110 VTRSVDREKAFAG
-123 EFVHVTVR
+123 EYIHVTVK
-131 VENTGRRRMDFLEI
+131 VENTGARRIDFLEI

-154 IALGENFIITQL
+154 IVLGENFIITQL
-166 KGKEIKEFSY
+166 MGK
-176 IVQVSTRGVYR
+176 RGVYR
-187 LGPVK
+187 IGPVK

-201 FFEEDIRHFYT
+201 YFEEDTRHFYT
-212 EILCYPSYEDIRRMD
+212 EVLCYPSYEDIRRME
-227 ALSKRRQQGKMFGAH
+227 ALSKRRQQGKMFGSH
-242 KTKQK
+242 RTRQK
-247 GMGDDFHALTRYYP
+247 GMGDDFHALARYYP

-284 ESEKNIRMIVFL
+284 EAEKNIRLVLFL

-306 PFNTKLDFAIRST
+306 PYNTKLDFAIRAT

-331 LFGLVTFADRPTS
+331 LFGLITYADRPTS
-344 FLPPGGGK
+344 YLPPKGGK
-352 AMFFQLL
+352 NMFFQLL
-359 EILALVEPQ
+359 EVLALVEPE

-374 AAVDFVMQRV
+374 AAVDYVMQRL
-384 PRASFYVFITDLES
+384 PRASFYVFLTDLES

-428 ETKIS
+428 ETKLT
-433 DLTATERAIA
+433 DLTMTERAIA

-458 DRLRGLGVEI
+458 DSLRGLGVEI
-468 INVGPDDMLPN
+468 INVGPDDILPN
-479 VIKTYMEGK
+479 VIKTYMQGK
-488 QLGKGSV
+488 QTGKGSV

>member
-10 AIGGILLIS
+10 AIGGILLLS
-19 VGLSAKGIGTVT
+19 VGLSAKGIGTLS
-31 TMLPILTGEEGWEAE
+31 TMVPIIFQGEGLTQQ
-46 TTEPIDPTDPQNQTL
+46 TTEQNSQNATVNPL
-61 SMSDLLKP
+61 VVILDAVD
-69 FEILNSS
+69 ILNSS
-76 PIVDYGMFLGTLLL
+76 PIVDYGMFLGTLLI
-90 LASVIGLPFFRVS
+90 LASIIGLPFFRAS
-103 ANASLIR
+103 ANASVIR
-110 VTRTVDREKAFAG
+110 VTRAVDREKAFAG
-123 EFVHVTVR
+123 EYVHVTVR
-131 VENTGRRRMDFLEI
+131 VENTGKRRFDFLEV

-154 IALGENFIITQL
+154 IVLGENFIITQL
-166 KGKEIKEFSY
+166 GGRETKEFSY
-176 IVQVSTRGVYR
+176 IIQVSTRGVYR

-201 FFEEDIRHFYT
+201 YFEEDVRHFYT
-212 EILCYPSYEDIRRMD
+212 EILCYPSYEDIRRME
-227 ALSKRRQQGKMFGAH
+227 ALSKRRQQGKMFGSH
-242 KTKQK
+242 RTKQK
-247 GMGDDFHALTRYYP
+247 GMGDDFHALARYYP

-284 ESEKNIRMIVFL
+284 EAEKNIRLIVFL
-296 DHSGSMGAGI
+296 DHSGSMGAGL
-306 PFNTKLDFAIRST
+306 PYNTKLDFAIRSV

-331 LFGLVTFADRPTS
+331 LFGMLTYADRPTS
-344 FLPPGGGK
+344 YLPPGGGRK
-352 AMFFQLL
+352 GMFFQLL

-374 AAVDFVMQRV
+374 AAVDYVMQRL
-384 PRASFYVFITDLES
+384 PRASFYVFLTDLES
-398 SDSEIFTEAAK
+398 SDSVIFTEAAK
-409 RARSTK
+409 RARAAK

-428 ETKIS
+428 ETKLT

-458 DRLRGLGVEI
+458 DSLKGLGVEI

-479 VIKTYMEGK
+479 VIKTYMQGK
-488 QLGKGSV
+488 QAGKGSV

>member
-10 AIGGILLIS
+10 AVGGILLLSI
-19 VGLSAKGIGTVT
+19 GLSAKGIGTIVT
-31 TMLPILTGEEGWEAE
+31 MFPILFAGEGLIQQ
-46 TTEPIDPTDPQNQTL
+46 PGNQTASGYPHGMEFL
-61 SMSDLLKP
+61 EVFD
-69 FEILNSS
+69 ILNSS
-76 PIVDYGMFLGTLLL
+76 PIVDYSMFLGTLLI
-90 LASVIGLPFFRVS
+90 LASVIGLPFFRAS

-110 VTRTVDREKAFAG
+110 VTRNVDREKAFAG
-123 EFVHVTVR
+123 EYVHISVK
-131 VENTGRRRMDFLEI
+131 VENTGKRRMDFLEI

-154 IALGENFIITQL
+154 IVLGENFIITEL
-166 KGKEIKEFSY
+166 EGKETKEFSY
-176 IVQVSTRGVYR
+176 IIKVSTRGVYR
-187 LGPVK
+187 IGPVK
-192 VIIHDRLGF
+192 VIIHDKLGF
-201 FFEEDIRHFYT
+201 YFEEDVRHFYT
-212 EILCYPSYEDIRRMD
+212 EILCYPSYEDIRRME

-247 GMGDDFHALTRYYP
+247 GMGDDFHALSRYYP

-284 ESEKNIRMIVFL
+284 EAEKNIRLIVFL
-296 DHSGSMGAGI
+296 DHSGSMGAGL
-306 PFNTKLDFAIRST
+306 PFNTKLDFAIRSV

-331 LFGLVTFADRPTS
+331 MFGIVTYADRPTS
-344 FLPPGGGK
+344 YLPPGSGK
-352 AMFFQLL
+352 ARFFQLL

-374 AAVDFVMQRV
+374 AAVDYVMQRL
-384 PRASFYVFITDLES
+384 PRASFYIFLTDLES

-415 NNITVISP
+415 NHITVISP

-428 ETKIS
+428 ETKLT

-458 DRLRGLGVEI
+458 DSLRGLGVEI
-468 INVGPDDMLPN
+468 INVGPDDILPN
-479 VIKTYMEGK
+479 VIKTYIKGK
-488 QLGKGSV
+488 QIGKGSV

>member
-10 AIGGILLIS
+10 AIGGIILLS

-31 TMLPILTGEEGWEAE
+31 TMVPILFEGEGLIPTGSNTTTSGFPPGMEFLEA
-46 TTEPIDPTDPQNQTL
+46 
-61 SMSDLLKP
+61 

-76 PIVDYGMFLGTLLL
+76 PIVDYSMFLGTLLI
-90 LASVIGLPFFRVS
+90 LASVIGLPFFQAS
-103 ANASLIR
+103 ANASFIR
-110 VTRTVDREKAFAG
+110 VTRKVDREKAFAG
-123 EFVHVTVR
+123 EYVHVTVR
-131 VENTGRRRMDFLEI
+131 IENTGKKRFDFLEI

-154 IALGENFIITQL
+154 IVLGENFIITQL
-166 KGKEIKEFSY
+166 AGKEVKEFSY
-176 IVQVSTRGVYR
+176 IIQVSTRGVYKI
-187 LGPVK
+187 GPVK

-201 FFEEDIRHFYT
+201 YFEEDVRHFYT
-212 EILCYPSYEDIRRMD
+212 EVLCYPSYEDIRRME
-227 ALSKRRQQGKMFGAH
+227 ALSKRRQQGKMFGSH
-242 KTKQK
+242 KTRQK
-247 GMGDDFHALTRYYP
+247 GMGDDFHALARYYP

-284 ESEKNIRMIVFL
+284 EAEKNIRLVLFL

-306 PFNTKLDFAIRST
+306 PYNTKLDFAIRAT

-331 LFGLVTFADRPTS
+331 LFGLLTYADRPTS
-344 FLPPGGGK
+344 YLPPKGGK
-352 AMFFQLL
+352 NMFFQLL
-359 EILALVEPQ
+359 EILALVEPE

-374 AAVDFVMQRV
+374 AAVDYVMQRL
-384 PRASFYVFITDLES
+384 PRASFYVFLTDLES

-415 NNITVISP
+415 NKITVISP

-428 ETKIS
+428 ETKLT
-433 DLTATERAIA
+433 DLTSTERAIA

-458 DRLRGLGVEI
+458 DSLRGLGVEI
-468 INVGPDDMLPN
+468 INVGPDDILPN
-479 VIKTYMEGK
+479 VIKTYMKGK
-488 QLGKGSV
+488 QAGKGSV

>member
-10 AIGGILLIS
+10 AIGGVLLLS

-31 TMLPILTGEEGWEAE
+31 TMVPILFSGEGLV
-46 TTEPIDPTDPQNQTL
+46 PQNQTESGYPQGMEFL
-61 SMSDLLKP
+61 EA

-76 PIVDYGMFLGTLLL
+76 PIVDYSMFLGTLLI
-90 LASVIGLPFFRVS
+90 LASVIGLPFFMAS
-103 ANASLIR
+103 ANSSLIR
-110 VTRTVDREKAFAG
+110 VTRSVDREKAFAG
-123 EFVHVTVR
+123 EYIHVTVK
-131 VENTGRRRMDFLEI
+131 VENTGSRRIDFLEI

-154 IALGENFIITQL
+154 IVLGENFIITQL
-166 KGKEIKEFSY
+166 MAKQVKEFSY
-176 IVQVSTRGVYR
+176 IIQVSTRGVYR
-187 LGPVK
+187 IGPVK

-201 FFEEDIRHFYT
+201 YFEEDIRHFYT
-212 EILCYPSYEDIRRMD
+212 EVLCYPSYEDIRRME
-227 ALSKRRQQGKMFGAH
+227 ALSKRRQQGKMFGSH
-242 KTKQK
+242 RTRQK
-247 GMGDDFHALTRYYP
+247 GMGDDFHSLTKYYP
-261 GAPFKSLDWKAFSRT
+261 GAPFKSMDWKAFSRT

-284 ESEKNIRMIVFL
+284 EAEKNIRLVLFL

-306 PFNTKLDFAIRST
+306 PYNTKLDFAIRAT

-331 LFGLVTFADRPTS
+331 LFGLITYADRPTS
-344 FLPPGGGK
+344 YLPPKGGK
-352 AMFFQLL
+352 NMFFQLL
-359 EILALVEPQ
+359 EILALVEPE

-374 AAVDFVMQRV
+374 AAVDYVMQRL
-384 PRASFYVFITDLES
+384 PRASFYVFLTDLES

-428 ETKIS
+428 ETKLT
-433 DLTATERAIA
+433 DLTMTERAIA

-458 DRLRGLGVEI
+458 DSLRGLGVEI
-468 INVGPDDMLPN
+468 INVGPDDILPN
-479 VIKTYMEGK
+479 VIKTYMQGK
-488 QLGKGSV
+488 QTGKGSV

>member
-10 AIGGILLIS
+10 AIGGVLLLS

-31 TMLPILTGEEGWEAE
+31 TMVPILFSGEGLV
-46 TTEPIDPTDPQNQTL
+46 PQNQTESGYPQGMEFL
-61 SMSDLLKP
+61 EA

-76 PIVDYGMFLGTLLL
+76 PIVDYSMFLGTLLI
-90 LASVIGLPFFRVS
+90 LASVIGLPFFMAS
-103 ANASLIR
+103 ANSSLIR
-110 VTRTVDREKAFAG
+110 VTRSVDREKAFAG
-123 EFVHVTVR
+123 EYIHVTVK
-131 VENTGRRRMDFLEI
+131 VENTGSRRIDFLEI

-154 IALGENFIITQL
+154 IVLGENFIITQL
-166 KGKEIKEFSY
+166 MAKQVKEFSY
-176 IVQVSTRGVYR
+176 IIQVSTRGVYR
-187 LGPVK
+187 IGPVK

-201 FFEEDIRHFYT
+201 YFEEDIRHFYT
-212 EILCYPSYEDIRRMD
+212 EVLCYPSYEDIRRME
-227 ALSKRRQQGKMFGAH
+227 ALSKRRQQGKMFGSH
-242 KTKQK
+242 RTRQK
-247 GMGDDFHALTRYYP
+247 GMGDDFHSLTKYYP
-261 GAPFKSLDWKAFSRT
+261 GAPFKSMDWKAFSRT

-284 ESEKNIRMIVFL
+284 EAEKNIRLVLFL

-306 PFNTKLDFAIRST
+306 PYNTKLDFAIRAT

-331 LFGLVTFADRPTS
+331 LFGLITYADRPTS
-344 FLPPGGGK
+344 YLPPKGGK
-352 AMFFQLL
+352 NMFFQLL
-359 EILALVEPQ
+359 EVLALVEPE

-374 AAVDFVMQRV
+374 AAVDYVMQRL
-384 PRASFYVFITDLES
+384 PRASFYVFLTDLES

-428 ETKIS
+428 ETKLT
-433 DLTATERAIA
+433 DLTMTERAIA

-458 DRLRGLGVEI
+458 DSLRGLGVEI
-468 INVGPDDMLPN
+468 INVGPDDILPN
-479 VIKTYMEGK
+479 VIKTYMQGK
-488 QLGKGSV
+488 QTGKGSV

>member
-10 AIGGILLIS
+10 AIGGILLLS

-31 TMLPILTGEEGWEAE
+31 TMVPILFSGEGL
-46 TTEPIDPTDPQNQTL
+46 IQQSGNQTASGFPEGMEFL
-61 SMSDLLKP
+61 EA

-76 PIVDYGMFLGTLLL
+76 PIVDYSMFLGTLLI
-90 LASVIGLPFFRVS
+90 LASIIGLPFFRAS

-110 VTRTVDREKAFAG
+110 VIRSVDREKAFAG
-123 EFVHVTVR
+123 EYIHVTVKI
-131 VENTGRRRMDFLEI
+131 ENTGSRRIDFLEI

-154 IALGENFIITQL
+154 IVLGENFIITQL
-166 KGKEIKEFSY
+166 AGKEVKEFSY
-176 IVQVSTRGVYR
+176 IIQVSTRAVYR
-187 LGPVK
+187 IGPVK

-201 FFEEDIRHFYT
+201 YFEEDTRHFYT

-227 ALSKRRQQGKMFGAH
+227 ALSKRRQQGRMFGSH
-242 KTKQK
+242 KTRQK
-247 GMGDDFHALTRYYP
+247 GMGDDFHALARYYP

-284 ESEKNIRMIVFL
+284 EAEKNIRLVLFL

-306 PFNTKLDFAIRST
+306 PYNTKLDFAIRAT

-331 LFGLVTFADRPTS
+331 LFGLLTYADRPTS
-344 FLPPGGGK
+344 YLPPGGKKG
-352 AMFFQLL
+352 MFFQLL
-359 EILALVEPQ
+359 EILALVEPE

-374 AAVDFVMQRV
+374 AAVDYVMQRL
-384 PRASFYVFITDLES
+384 PRASFFVFLTDLES

-428 ETKIS
+428 ETKLT
-433 DLTATERAIA
+433 DLTMTERAIA

-458 DRLRGLGVEI
+458 DSLRGLGVEI

-479 VIKTYMEGK
+479 VIKTYMLGK
-488 QLGKGSV
+488 QTGKGSV